1 MPVSPHR
8 LRIRMA
14 AVSTGPLMAGGTAVA
29 TAQPVHAEITD
40 HTHPAGGTDPMSGH
54 RESEA
59 CPTAPIAVATMHGE
73 PDKVLQVVEPLL
85 LEYLRWCVD
94 KLQAECGFVF
104 HDHPQVVSRHH
115 DHFCRELPNLLGSR
129 GRLSVVRAGAET
141 LGVAALKPV
150 DDETAELKRMY
161 VRPRGRGHG
170 AGRALLTHLL
180 AEARALGYG
189 TVRLETAIFMTE
201 AQRLYESMGS
211 GRGHG
216 SPVARR
222 IYPASIP
229 PCDSSSCG
237 STWTPRKSSVRR
249 TRPAAQGPWPP
260 RT

>member
-1 MPVSPHR
+1 MSGDFVDVGSGDERRVSGPKR
-8 LRIRMA
+8 DRI
-14 AVSTGPLMAGGTAVA
+14 
-29 TAQPVHAEITD
+29 
-40 HTHPAGGTDPMSGH
+40 HPAGGTDPISGH

-59 CPTAPIAVATMHGE
+59 CPTAPVAVATMRGE
-73 PDKVLQVVEPLL
+73 PDKVLRVVEPLL

-104 HDHPQVVSRHH
+104 HDQAQVVSRHH
-115 DHFCRELPNLLGSR
+115 DHFCRELPDLLGSR
-129 GRLSVVRAGAET
+129 GRLSVVRAGAEI

-201 AQRLYESMGS
+201 AQRLYESMGFRQRARFPGGEANLS
-211 GRGHG
+211 GLDAAMRFLELRLEVD
-216 SPVARR
+216 PTAVARR
-222 IYPASIP
+222 
-229 PCDSSSCG
+229 
-237 STWTPRKSSVRR
+237 R
-249 TRPAAQGPWPP
+249 TLPAAQGPGHHG
-260 RT
+260 REQDRRDSARGTMAA